1 MKVCMFVLNNC
12 KYDTRG
18 LKEAK
23 LIRKVIDTKFTVGH
37 YHWKENGKIIGKMR
51 SRVIVDGRQIVE
63 PEKARKL
70 GFTYKGIGGP

>member
-1 MKVCMFVLNNC
+1 MDSVVIVTDHKEFRE
-12 KYDTRG
+12 YDWQEIG
-18 LKEAK
+18 
-23 LIRKVIDTKFTVGH
+23 
-37 YHWKENGKIIGKMR
+37 GKMR